1 MSKILTIGR
10 DTQCDI
16 CLNDP
21 TDVVSR
27 RHAVLECV
35 GGKYYLTDQS
45 RNGTYINGM
54 KMARGERV
62 PVTRRDEIS
71 FAHVCNLDWTVVPKP
86 NNTLLYAVI
95 GVGALAVLAVVALLL
110 RSSSD
115 PAPVGTY
122 GGGGGG
128 GVIPT
133 TGVVIPQDSTTTET
147 ADSTAVVVPEV
158 DATQPATTPA
168 DTTVEAAD
176 ETAVVEP
183 TVSPKEEEPAV
194 EPKAEEP
201 VAGPKVT
208 PAPKKQTPKAEPKE
222 AEPKDDEVID
232 AIY

>member
-27 RHAVLECV
+27 RHAVLECA

-62 PVTRRDEIS
+62 PVTRRDVIS
-71 FAHVCNLDWTVVPKP
+71 FAHVCDLDWTLVPKA
-86 NNTLLYAVI
+86 NNTLLYVVI
-95 GVGALAVLAVVALLL
+95 ALVVVAVLAVAALLF
-110 RSSSD
+110 RGSSSS
-115 PAPVGTY
+115 ASVGTY

-133 TGVVIPQDSTTTET
+133 TGVAIPT
-147 ADSTAVVVPEV
+147 DSTAVCFLIK
-158 DATQPATTPA
+158 ALSHKNIAIYNILKKL
-168 DTTVEAAD
+168 
-176 ETAVVEP
+176 ETFKY
-183 TVSPKEEEPAV
+183 S
-194 EPKAEEP
+194 
-201 VAGPKVT
+201 
-208 PAPKKQTPKAEPKE
+208 TPKS
-222 AEPKDDEVID
+222 VIVSLPRYRTYLFV
-232 AIY
+232 ILPNLFSVVLHISSSKRFLHCSFTIS